1 MNEKSDLQSASD
13 DSQSGWTT
21 DLSPAP
27 TARNGVVTVPPFDGV
42 PPASPSSRSRSRLID
57 RALEEGDPRIFESA
71 LDGFPTK

>member
-1 MNEKSDLQSASD
+1 MNEKSDLQPTPD

-27 TARNGVVTVPPFDGV
+27 TVRNSVVTVPPA
-42 PPASPSSRSRSRLID
+42 PPSSRSRSRLID
-57 RALEEGDPRIFESA
+57 RALEEGDPRIIESA